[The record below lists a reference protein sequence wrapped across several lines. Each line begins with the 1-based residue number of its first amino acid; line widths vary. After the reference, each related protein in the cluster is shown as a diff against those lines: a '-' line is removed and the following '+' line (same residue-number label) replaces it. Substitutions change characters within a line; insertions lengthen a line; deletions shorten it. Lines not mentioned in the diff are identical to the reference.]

1 MLSSHHAY
9 LNQFCSFQ
17 PHCLLGKY
25 RETQRNKTITSA
37 SELCVSACP
46 RHSAL
51 CAVAS
56 VTPVLAFCHFL
67 AGDLCSS
74 QMGRLA
80 PCKAQLP
87 VLALQE
93 TPGPPPAPNL
103 PVPLPADD
111 PNFIFCVPLLT
122 LKPICLLLSQCAS
135 VWFNNT
141 NILTPTPDCK
151 PSKCKD
157 VYFLL
162 SSLTQCVIH
171 C

>member
-93 TPGPPPAPNL
+93 TPGPPPL
-103 PVPLPADD
+103 PKRTALHQHYH
-111 PNFIFCVPLLT
+111 ISHLLT
-122 LKPICLLLSQCAS
+122 GFQSFFYIAIS
-135 VWFNNT
+135 
-141 NILTPTPDCK
+141 
-151 PSKCKD
+151 
-157 VYFLL
+157 YF
-162 SSLTQCVIH
+162 SRAYI
-171 C
+171 